1 MALLRF
7 AANPMNPAY
16 RESRLQTLA
25 VTANIGEDPSLAR
38 ARPRATANFGN
49 FRSRR
54 RPSLR
59 AAQPRG
65 KRQFTEGNP
74 VARLD
79 CRATLV
85 VTNRGGDQPR

>member
-7 AANPMNPAY
+7 AANPMDA
-16 RESRLQTLA
+16 EQGEGGLQILA
-25 VTANIGEDPSLAR
+25 VTANIGEEPFLAP
-38 ARPRATANFGN
+38 APARATANFGN
-49 FRSRR
+49 FRTGP

-65 KRQFTEGNP
+65 KRQFIEGNP
-74 VARLD
+74 VARRD